1 VSVPHTWYNLSV
13 RQKPHLT
20 EKENTMETETKKPR
34 QAATLY
40 SWGTS
45 VEQISVKVNNLGNLE
60 VRIGELTVVIS
71 AVIGEEVL
79 ELAKA
84 FGKVEVT
91 ETITSTV
98 RV

>member
-1 VSVPHTWYNLSV
+1 MSVPHTWYNLSV

-20 EKENTMETETKKPR
+20 EKENTMEKEIKKPR

-40 SWGTS
+40 SWDTS
-45 VEQISVKVNNLGNLE
+45 VDQISVKVNYGNLE
-60 VRIGELTVVIS
+60 VRIGELTVVIG
-71 AVIGEEVL
+71 AVSGEGVL

-84 FGKVEVT
+84 FSKVQVT